1 MCTFHPTEIWFSSL
15 RQADALQSNQSAQ
28 RLFSFLYGESILP
41 SLGIQEI
48 PANDINLTPRLLK
61 K

>member
-1 MCTFHPTEIWFSSL
+1 MLDERTIYNYV
-15 RQADALQSNQSAQ
+15 DAGLLSVGNIDLPRN
-28 RLFSFLYGESILP
+28 RLFSFLYGETILP
-41 SLGIQEI
+41 NLGIQDI